1 MTPRLFPGY
10 LCLCLAVAAAAQLPT
25 FGEPGDAPARREAAN
40 DYAGFIERLRARGA
54 TVEIE
59 GEAEQ
64 PFLPI
69 TGRMIKIDG
78 EDIQVFEF
86 PNSAAVE
93 AEAARISRDGET
105 VGTAKIHWIGSPHFY
120 KQGRLLVLYVGDD
133 DKALK
138 VLESVLGRQFAGK

>member
-1 MTPRLFPGY
+1 MTLRLLSGCIS
-10 LCLCLAVAAAAQLPT
+10 LLLAVATTQLPT
-25 FGEPGDAPARREAAN
+25 SGAAADAPARREAAT
-40 DYAGFIERLRARGA
+40 DYAAFIAHLRAGGA
-54 TVEIE
+54 SVVTQ

-64 PFLPI
+64 PFLSV
-69 TGRMIKIDG
+69 TGKMIKIDG

-93 AEAARISRDGET
+93 AEAGRISRDGAT
-105 VGTAKIHWIGSPHFY
+105 VGTTKIHWIGSPHFY